1 MRLFLKHSCLFLL
14 LLAVLLSLFD
24 FLFSK
29 WVQNSSRPCIESWH
43 DLMYRQ
49 IDADLVIVGSSRAKN
64 HIDPEILD
72 TVLHTNAYNLGMS
85 GTKFDLQ
92 AAQYNLYRS
101 HNKKPNVILFCIDV
115 FSLLPT
121 KRVVMREQ
129 YFPFFWDRRFR
140 DRIFPLIHFTPSE
153 RFIPLYRYY
162 SNDLF
167 GIIKI
172 YPKSLRKGFL
182 AIDQQWNSP
191 EINSVPFEKEEHLQ
205 AMFELFVDN
214 AVKEGV
220 RLVFILPPMYYEKA
234 RRIRALDEMLDYYTE
249 IGKKD
254 NIPLLNYYFSD
265 ISKDST
271 NFQDPNHLNRKGAEA
286 FSKVLASDLQEWM
299 ELPQRQ

>member
-121 KRVVMREQ
+121 KRVV
-129 YFPFFWDRRFR
+129 F
-140 DRIFPLIHFTPSE
+140 
-153 RFIPLYRYY
+153 
-162 SNDLF
+162 
-167 GIIKI
+167 
-172 YPKSLRKGFL
+172 
-182 AIDQQWNSP
+182 
-191 EINSVPFEKEEHLQ
+191 LQ
-205 AMFELFVDN
+205 ADYLKATERYIVETDVENVAKLMDERSAMLSG
-214 AVKEGV
+214 GV
-220 RLVFILPPMYYEKA
+220 
-234 RRIRALDEMLDYYTE
+234 
-249 IGKKD
+249 
-254 NIPLLNYYFSD
+254 
-265 ISKDST
+265 
-271 NFQDPNHLNRKGAEA
+271 
-286 FSKVLASDLQEWM
+286 
-299 ELPQRQ
+299 